1 MNVNGMATITIV
13 VLPPRGCSEG
23 FRDCPLC
30 PGPEAASWRLSTS
43 YCRAALSSRSIY
55 RSRTH
60 RSRAP
65 GRGPQP

>member
-13 VLPPRGCSEG
+13 VLAARGCSEG
-23 FRDCPLC
+23 FRDARFVR
-30 PGPEAASWRLSTS
+30 GPELP
-43 YCRAALSSRSIY
+43 
-55 RSRTH
+55 